1 MAVGRRNRRPY
12 SWLGVGALTVGVGI
26 ALAPGAHADGAGSST
41 ADARVSD
48 SSVATRTTPDGSRV
62 DRGVGPRRPRPA
74 AVTGSRVSVVIG
86 GGAGGSRSGTAR
98 PAAGPKPA
106 AVVRRVAGINQ
117 AAGNA
122 RARVLFAAAP
132 PVAAVGGVSVVATG
146 IGTHGA
152 PTVLT
157 MPAAAAATGAQVR
170 AGSIGQQITVAVNT
184 AFNTLFNQLG
194 GFPGNPIS
202 GLLEGALVLIRRT
215 VFGWV
220 PTGVTATVSGST
232 LVINVGS
239 GSVAYFRQDGTNLQV
254 SGDPVFFHLLNRQQ
268 FDAPSV
274 QMVQATN
281 TSSGHAGLVF
291 TTGDVAASL
300 ETTGIDSLNFGADAL
315 FDDSVTATLGSGTLV
330 LYNAVRGKAG
340 VTLDAPAIRLAT
352 DVSVEASNDPGDPA
366 FIPNVT
372 FTGTVDA
379 TTAGAQSLTVT
390 ALGITTFEGA
400 VGSRT
405 PLGSLLTQGITPLDI
420 PQIAGTSQTIPLSYA
435 PLYSATGIAKVAHGI
450 LVAIGNNAPQFY
462 TFDAGGTGFTAG
474 YNQTLWNGVPLIG
487 PPESTSFESG
497 GIFKGPGVTT
507 PISIGVGPNSI
518 TTRPIQVLAGVSNTQ
533 GTQPLDF
540 TSPYIGA
547 FNTRFFGDFGVSF
560 ANNNNNSAAPLS
572 SAMWQLPGNLGNGF
586 LVQLGP
592 MGNTNQVTVGPTPAL
607 IEQFPFAISVPQAV
621 PSSTYP
627 GTDNPVLQKG
637 PVGDYTVV
645 IDGKITHYPGIFNI
659 FDTGTGD
666 TTFYVSELPNGAVK
680 ADDDE
685 FPVGSEVSATFA
697 NALPSGEALT
707 WSFTVG
713 TTPSVDRAFYS
724 VENPSTYSKSLP
736 NVVPGLNLYNDFDVL
751 FDAQKQLIYLRPNG
765 GQSTLY
771 LESVTTTGAQ
781 SYQQGNVTLDGTYT
795 TGGGAFSVAG
805 TTTLSGATTTVNA
818 GAGEVRFSGTVD
830 GVEAGANALV
840 VNTSGA
846 TTFVREVG
854 FSYALS
860 ALSVT
865 GGGSTATAAVTTNG
879 SQSYGGDVS
888 LNGPYWVYDTG
899 SVFTVAGA
907 TTLVGPVSVNS
918 CGTAT
923 GEQSCVGHGANITFY
938 GPVDSLTGKGFP
950 LTVVAG
956 DNGVVSF
963 NGAVGAHDPLGGL
976 AITNADT
983 VTARGVVSLN
993 GGLGYSAAVGLHMG
1007 TADGGRVRAANFIAG
1022 GSVLGFQ
1029 LNGGLNFGATNGSS
1043 NEDGCNDSTTGA
1055 CGSGVVVEGG
1065 SQLAIQGF
1073 TIANN
1078 ASDGILIVNSS
1089 EVTIT
1094 GNNILANAGDGV
1106 GVTGTSTNNDISS
1119 NTISGNTGSGVNLA
1133 TGSNGNTILSNTIN
1147 GNTVNGVSLDDS
1159 SNNTISNN
1167 TISGNASDGVAVTGA
1182 SVGNTFTNNTIKGNT
1197 ANGVT
1202 LDGSSLNTFTNNTI
1216 SGNGCG
1222 CESPDPGTGDGVA
1235 VTGAGVDNSF
1245 TNNTISGNTVD
1256 GVSVSGSGTVGNA
1269 ILSNSIYSNSDGG
1282 IALSNGGN
1290 NGQPAPESVTAQ
1302 LQGSLILVS
1311 GNVIARDGYSGM
1323 FQVQVFGNQEYVRQG
1338 KQFLGSSVVSAG
1350 ALTPFT
1356 VPVGTWASGTTD
1368 YVTITAT
1375 PVDGMRNTSEFSMPA
1390 AVTQ

>member
-1 MAVGRRNRRPY
+1 MRRA
-12 SWLGVGALTVGVGI
+12 SGI
-26 ALAPGAHADGAGSST
+26 TRDAGNVSARAASAAPSST
-41 ADARVSD
+41 AAR
-48 SSVATRTTPDGSRV
+48 
-62 DRGVGPRRPRPA
+62 
-74 AVTGSRVSVVIG
+74 
-86 GGAGGSRSGTAR
+86 
-98 PAAGPKPA
+98 
-106 AVVRRVAGINQ
+106 
-117 AAGNA
+117 
-122 RARVLFAAAP
+122 
-132 PVAAVGGVSVVATG
+132 
-146 IGTHGA
+146 
-152 PTVLT
+152 
-157 MPAAAAATGAQVR
+157 AATGQSVR
-170 AGSIGQQITVAVNT
+170 AGAIGQQITVAVNT
-184 AFNTLFNQLG
+184 TFNTLFTELG
-194 GFPGNPIS
+194 GVRANPIS
-202 GLLEGALVLIRRT
+202 GLLEGALVLVRRT
-215 VFGWV
+215 VFGLV
-220 PTGVTATVSGST
+220 PSGVTATVSGST
-232 LVINVGS
+232 LMINVDS
-239 GSVAYFRQDGTNLQV
+239 GSTAYFRQTGGSLQV
-254 SGDPVFFHLLNRQQ
+254 SGDPVFFHLFNQQQ
-268 FDAPSV
+268 FSASSV
-274 QMVQATN
+274 QAVQATG
-281 TSSGHAGLVF
+281 TGHAGFVF

-315 FDDSVTATLGSGTLV
+315 FDRTVDATLTTGTLV
-330 LYNAVRGKAG
+330 LYKAVRGKTG

-405 PLGSLLTQGITPLDI
+405 PLGSILTQGITPLDI

-462 TFDAGGTGFTAG
+462 TFDAGGDGFTAG
-474 YNQTLWNGVPLIG
+474 YNQTLWNGVPLVG

-497 GIFKGPGVTT
+497 GIFNGPGVTT
-507 PISIGVGPNSI
+507 PITIGVGANSI
-518 TTRPIQVLAGVSNTQ
+518 TTRPIQLLAGVSNTQ

-540 TSPYIGA
+540 TSPYIGV

-560 ANNNNNSAAPLS
+560 ANNSNNSAAPLS

-645 IDGKITHYPGIFNI
+645 INGEPTHYPGIFNI

-666 TTFYVSELPNGAVK
+666 TTFYVSQPPHGGAVP
-680 ADDDE
+680 AHDGDSIQ
-685 FPVGSEVSATFA
+685 FPPGSEVSATFA

-713 TTPSVDRAFYS
+713 TTPSVDRAFYT
-724 VENPSTYSKSLP
+724 VEDPSTYQKSLP

-765 GQSTLY
+765 GQSTVS

-795 TGGGAFSVAG
+795 TSGGDFSVAG
-805 TTTLSGATTTVNA
+805 TTTLNGDTTTVNA
-818 GAGEVRFSGTVD
+818 GAGDVRFSGTVD

-854 FSYALS
+854 VSSALS
-860 ALSVT
+860 SVSVT
-865 GGGSTATAAVTTNG
+865 GGGATATAAVTTYG
-879 SQSYGGDVS
+879 SQSYGGDAL

-899 SVFTVAGA
+899 SAFTVAGA
-907 TTLVGPVSVNS
+907 TTLVGPVSVNT

-923 GEQSCVGHGANITFY
+923 GEPSCVGRGANITFF
-938 GPVDSLTGKGFP
+938 GPVDSFTGKGFP
-950 LTVVAG
+950 LTVAAG
-956 DNGVVSF
+956 DNGVVTF
-963 NGAVGAHDPLGGL
+963 NGAVGAGDPLGGL
-976 AITNADT
+976 AISNADT

-993 GGLGYSAAVGLHMG
+993 GGLGYSAAVGLQFG
-1007 TADGGRVRAANFIAG
+1007 NAGDGGRVRAANFIAG

-1029 LNGGLNFGATNGSS
+1029 VNGGPNFGATNGSG
-1043 NEDGCNDSTTGA
+1043 NQVGCNDSTTGA
-1055 CGSGVVVEGG
+1055 CGTGVVVQNG

-1078 ASDGILIVNSS
+1078 ASNGVLIANSS
-1089 EVTIT
+1089 DVTIT
-1094 GNNILANAGDGV
+1094 RNNILANAGDGV

-1133 TGSNGNTILSNTIN
+1133 AGSNGNTILSNTIK
-1147 GNTVNGVSLDDS
+1147 GNTVNGVSLDGS

-1167 TISGNASDGVAVTGA
+1167 TISGNTSDGVTVTGA
-1182 SVGNTFTNNTIKGNT
+1182 SVGNTFTNNTINANT

-1216 SGNGCG
+1216 SGNGCA
-1222 CESPDPGTGDGVA
+1222 CASPDPGTGDGVA
-1235 VTGAGVDNSF
+1235 VTGASAGNTF

-1256 GVSVSGSGTVGNA
+1256 GVGVSGSGAVGNA
-1269 ILSNSIYSNSDGG
+1269 ILSNSIFSNTAAG
-1282 IALSNGGN
+1282 IALIDGGN
-1290 NGQPAPESVTAQ
+1290 DGQVAPTGVTAA
-1302 LQGSLILVS
+1302 LQSGNVLVS
-1311 GNVIARDGYSGM
+1311 GTVGGSGNYT
-1323 FQVQVFGNQEYVRQG
+1323 VQVFANPTNTVGDGET
-1338 KQFLGSSVVSAG
+1338 FLGSFTVAAGAFTNESVSAG
-1350 ALTPFT
+1350 TTTSGYITTTVTPLSD
-1356 VPVGTWASGTTD
+1356 P
-1368 YVTITAT
+1368 
-1375 PVDGMRNTSEFSMPA
+1375 RNTSEFSAP
-1390 AVTQ
+1390 VELTVG